1 MTACAEADTAIA
13 NTKATAENAAVTH
26 IETCLD
32 TLRSP
37 SLVHATKRGGSLHRL
52 ENPLFVR
59 GGWKPHVAA
68 VFHSN
73 GLIGRMK
80 PPSRPERGD
89 PTVTELLVQWRA
101 GDERALESLIPLVYS
116 ELRSLAHYYLRQER
130 ADHTLQSTALVHE
143 AYVRL
148 VGKQP
153 PSIQNR
159 SHFFGVAARLMREIL
174 VDYARNQRAA
184 KRGGGAPVLA
194 LDEIESVAQRVD
206 VDLLLLDDAL
216 TELARLDERQ
226 SRIVEL
232 RYFSGLSI
240 EETSEVLGIS
250 PTTVSREWTTARA
263 WLYREIARS
272 ASSSPEA

>member
-1 MTACAEADTAIA
+1 M
-13 NTKATAENAAVTH
+13 
-26 IETCLD
+26 ETL
-32 TLRSP
+32 
-37 SLVHATKRGGSLHRL
+37 
-52 ENPLFVR
+52 
-59 GGWKPHVAA
+59 
-68 VFHSN
+68 
-73 GLIGRMK
+73 K
-80 PPSRPERGD
+80 PPSRPEPGD

-153 PSIQNR
+153 PTLQNR

-174 VDYARNQRAA
+174 VEYARSQRAA

-194 LDEIESVAQRVD
+194 LDDIENVAQRVD

-226 SRIVEL
+226 SRIVGL

-250 PTTVSREWTTARA
+250 STTVSREWTTARA
-263 WLYREIARS
+263 WLYREIARN
-272 ASSSPEA
+272 ASSPPEA

>member
-1 MTACAEADTAIA
+1 M
-13 NTKATAENAAVTH
+13 
-26 IETCLD
+26 ETL
-32 TLRSP
+32 
-37 SLVHATKRGGSLHRL
+37 
-52 ENPLFVR
+52 
-59 GGWKPHVAA
+59 
-68 VFHSN
+68 
-73 GLIGRMK
+73 K

-116 ELRSLAHYYLRQER
+116 ELRSLAHYSLRQER

-148 VGKQP
+148 VGRQP
-153 PSIQNR
+153 PTLQNR

-174 VDYARNQRAA
+174 VEYARSQRAA

-194 LDEIESVAQRVD
+194 LDEIENVAQRVD

-250 PTTVSREWTTARA
+250 STTVSREWTTARA
-263 WLYREIARS
+263 WLYREIARNA
-272 ASSSPEA
+272 ASPPEA